1 MKQTILLF
9 SLLISLYTYGQDITK
24 GLVAYYPL
32 NGNAKD
38 MSGNGLDGKMFGTIP
53 TVDFKGNKDN
63 ALLFNGVDN
72 YISIPSKALNS
83 LRKGTISFWIN
94 LADNKNGTVISK
106 QHDGI
111 NSISVIGVGYIPSEQ
126 NSTTPGRIAY
136 HISNNSSTNGIIYQI
151 DNNKFYHIV
160 ISFSATKMIFYVNGV
175 ATNTFYGNY
184 IIPYDENPTHTTIGA
199 WLGGGGGKYLKG
211 KLDEIR
217 IYNRELNDSE
227 VKILYNIHPKSEYN
241 TSQQNTQQ
249 EINTNPQP
257 AKPKDE
263 QIVNGQIVYNEPLF
277 EKSIKSFTKINKIE
291 VDNEKTLVYYDVIN
305 SNPISEDDSYY
316 TREIRTIH
324 FYMQGEK
331 GQEAFALQD
340 AESKKVYK
348 QIKSKASN
356 MPRGVDKKN
365 YDLVG
370 QQRKSFVMAFEK
382 IDSNTKVINLFHGSD
397 YNWGKTSGDYWFIY
411 GIKLMS
417 ENEKTNYIAEK
428 NEEEKNRQEAYA
440 ASQEKY
446 KKEQAENE
454 RREIERRALI
464 KSQIENRTFTGSH
477 FYEYGNFKY
486 TGSFINGVP
495 NGQGKWE
502 KPDGSWYE
510 GNFKDGV
517 EHGRG
522 TLRQNGGLRY
532 TGNFTN
538 GYPNGTFKIERWTL
552 MGLAKD
558 TWTAEYKDGNL
569 VSSSQ
574 TETGMTDFLNSKPTT
589 SSSST
594 KQENSSTKTMKETPT
609 VKKIEFEQTKSS
621 FVMGESEKYYVT
633 YSDGTTGYLF
643 YSKKYSQWYINDGA
657 TDFGYDSK
665 DNALSAL
672 YEYKDNKTIRKIG
685 RQK

>member
-199 WLGGGGGKYLKG
+199 WLGGGGKYLKG

-227 VKILYNIHPKSEYN
+227 VKILYNIDPKSEYN

-257 AKPKDE
+257 A
-263 QIVNGQIVYNEPLF
+263 
-277 EKSIKSFTKINKIE
+277 
-291 VDNEKTLVYYDVIN
+291 
-305 SNPISEDDSYY
+305 
-316 TREIRTIH
+316 
-324 FYMQGEK
+324 
-331 GQEAFALQD
+331 
-340 AESKKVYK
+340 
-348 QIKSKASN
+348 
-356 MPRGVDKKN
+356 
-365 YDLVG
+365 
-370 QQRKSFVMAFEK
+370 
-382 IDSNTKVINLFHGSD
+382 NL
-397 YNWGKTSGDYWFIY
+397 
-411 GIKLMS
+411 
-417 ENEKTNYIAEK
+417 KTNK
-428 NEEEKNRQEAYA
+428 
-440 ASQEKY
+440 
-446 KKEQAENE
+446 
-454 RREIERRALI
+454 L
-464 KSQIENRTFTGSH
+464 
-477 FYEYGNFKY
+477 
-486 TGSFINGVP
+486 
-495 NGQGKWE
+495 
-502 KPDGSWYE
+502 
-510 GNFKDGV
+510 
-517 EHGRG
+517 
-522 TLRQNGGLRY
+522 
-532 TGNFTN
+532 
-538 GYPNGTFKIERWTL
+538 
-552 MGLAKD
+552 
-558 TWTAEYKDGNL
+558 
-569 VSSSQ
+569 
-574 TETGMTDFLNSKPTT
+574 
-589 SSSST
+589 
-594 KQENSSTKTMKETPT
+594 
-609 VKKIEFEQTKSS
+609 
-621 FVMGESEKYYVT
+621 
-633 YSDGTTGYLF
+633 
-643 YSKKYSQWYINDGA
+643 
-657 TDFGYDSK
+657 
-665 DNALSAL
+665 
-672 YEYKDNKTIRKIG
+672 
-685 RQK
+685 